1 MTGHRENFD
10 HFRAE
15 MVADPATVM
24 AADFEIHIDGKI
36 FTPGDPPGVGA
47 MMLPNMAHYQG
58 VVLSVHFVAEG
69 RNCLYGSAV
78 MVAPGIAFM
87 ATHVLEQFLVDG
99 ILPGNS
105 SLICLGYTP
114 FGMMIWRARKY
125 HRVDV
130 SDVTILSLEYVSAPP
145 PDGHFAQ
152 AMLTTRL
159 PRIGEQVMIV
169 GLRASD
175 QHVSMDE
182 TRSFPV
188 KAQHIE
194 FGADLL
200 VAVGE
205 VTEHHLEGRW
215 RAQPGQ
221 IVEVATSTPG
231 CLSGGPTFGEDGRLI
246 GVLTSSFDHE
256 DGRGPSYVSL
266 LRTAMAVE
274 IEPFFIPHIFGDK
287 KFRLLGSRWCEI
299 EGREAVRVSVAKETG
314 IVRVEIDDTAH

>member
-1 MTGHRENFD
+1 VHRDNFD

-15 MVADPATVM
+15 MLADPSTVM
-24 AADFEIHIDGKI
+24 PPDFAIHIDGKT
-36 FTPGDPPGVGA
+36 FTPGGPPGAGA
-47 MMLPNMAHYQG
+47 LMLPNMAHYEG
-58 VVLSVHFVAEG
+58 VVLSVSSVFKD
-69 RNCLYGSAV
+69 RDSLYGSAV

-87 ATHVLEQFLVDG
+87 ATHVLEQFFVDG
-99 ILPGNS
+99 MPPKGS
-105 SLICLGYTP
+105 ALICCGMTP
-114 FGMMIWRARKY
+114 SGMLIWRARNY
-125 HRVDV
+125 HRVDK
-130 SDVTILSLEYVSAPP
+130 SDVTILSLELVSAPP

-159 PRIGEQVMIV
+159 PRIGELVMIV
-169 GLRASD
+169 GFRASD
-175 QHVSMDE
+175 QHIAMDE

-221 IVEVATSTPG
+221 MIEVATSTPG
-231 CLSGGPTFGEDGRLI
+231 CLSGGPAFGEDGRLV
-246 GVLTSSFDHE
+246 GVLSSSFDHE

-266 LRTAMAVE
+266 LRTSMAIE
-274 IEPFFIPHIFGDK
+274 IEPFFIPHIFDNK
-287 KFRLLGSRWCEI
+287 KFRLIDSRWCDI
-299 EGREAVRVSVAKETG
+299 ERRDALLVSVAEETG
-314 IVRVEIDDTAH
+314 LIRVEIDDSLS